1 MIICTK
7 KRCIWRVDCGYGK
20 AVCHKQFCPYMRQ
33 AGALPPKPPENDSKW
48 DAAIEILRN
57 YARSHGYDKQ

>member
-7 KRCIWRVDCGYGK
+7 KRCIWRVDCGQGHALCPMQY
-20 AVCHKQFCPYMRQ
+20 CPYMRKKTELLQ
-33 AGALPPKPPENDSKW
+33 KPPGDSKW

-57 YARSHGYDKQ
+57 YAKEHGYDEQ